1 MFFLHPFYQPFHFV
15 QGVFPAGIFFPVG
28 GDDHDGVFRFFVF
41 RQAFL
46 YFPDVFYAFG
56 YRVQQGGAAP
66 GVVFFFGEGF
76 YLFQWHAVVDYV
88 HFAVEQ
94 DGVYDGI
101 SFHVSLFFDQTVVAA
116 DGFRFQSAHGSAAV
130 KNEEHFR

>member
-1 MFFLHPFYQPFHFV
+1 M
-15 QGVFPAGIFFPVG
+15 
-28 GDDHDGVFRFFVF
+28 FRFFLF

-46 YFPDVFYAFG
+46 YFPDVFDAFG

-76 YLFQWHAVVDYV
+76 YLFQRHAVVDHV
-88 HFAVEQ
+88 HFAVKQ
-94 DGVYDGI
+94 DGVYNGV
-101 SFHVSLFFDQTVVAA
+101 SLHVSLFFNQSVVAA
-116 DGFRFQSAHGSAAV
+116 DGFCFQSAHGAAAV